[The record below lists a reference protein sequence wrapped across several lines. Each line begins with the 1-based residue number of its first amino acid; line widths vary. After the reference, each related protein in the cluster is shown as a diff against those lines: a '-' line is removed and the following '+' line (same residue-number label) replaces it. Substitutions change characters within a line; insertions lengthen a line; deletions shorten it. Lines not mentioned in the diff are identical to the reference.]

1 LHLGTA
7 LELQGLEMKAIATL
21 ETTLRAQLRG
31 FLPRA
36 PESFC
41 ERHVVVLLHG
51 WAGWSRM
58 LLSLEQHLA
67 ARLGR
72 RVVRA
77 QVGRGLDCIR
87 SCAKRANAAI
97 DRLAAGG
104 RLETVDIVGH
114 SMGGLV
120 ATELLKSLDRGRRI
134 RSVITLGTPHRG
146 SPLARLGARLL
157 RGWSG
162 SLEQMLPEA
171 DFLRAL
177 GARPLPRGTALYSVS
192 GTSDLLVPP
201 RYASLPRRA
210 GCHNVV
216 LLGADHWG
224 LALHPSAHQLV
235 ERLLRRER
243 VERGHLP
250 TCDRCEQEPP
260 AGAASAVDAGRRSC
274 GLAIAEM

>member
-1 LHLGTA
+1 
-7 LELQGLEMKAIATL
+7 MKALASL
-21 ETTLRAQLRG
+21 ETTFRAQLRG
-31 FLPRA
+31 FRPRVPA
-36 PESFC
+36 QPFC

-58 LLSLEQHLA
+58 LLSLEQHLEV
-67 ARLGR
+67 RLGR

-77 QVGRGLDCIR
+77 PVGRGLDCIR
-87 SCAKRANAAI
+87 SCAQRASSAI
-97 DRLAAGG
+97 ERLAAGG
-104 RLETVDIVGH
+104 KLEAVDVVGH

-120 ATELLKSLDRGRRI
+120 ATELLKSLDRGRLV

-146 SPLARLGARLL
+146 SPLARLGARML

-171 DFLRAL
+171 EFLRAL
-177 GARPLPRGTALYSVS
+177 GARPLPRGTSLYSVA

-201 RYASLPRRA
+201 RYASLPRRT

-224 LALHPSAHQLV
+224 LALHPAAHQLV
-235 ERLLRRER
+235 ERLLRRRER
-243 VERGHLP
+243 PERADP
-250 TCDRCEQEPP
+250 ACDRCEQETAGGNAP
-260 AGAASAVDAGRRSC
+260 ATSQAGR
-274 GLAIAEM
+274 A